1 MGEMGEKLGGNTRK
15 IILNQNQINM
25 TNQIRTIEPD
35 FRYTDFEQ
43 WKRYI
48 SREVFHATN
57 KVTMIK
63 IFELTNPRLKV
74 N

>member
-1 MGEMGEKLGGNTRK
+1 
-15 IILNQNQINM
+15 M
-25 TNQIRTIEPD
+25 TNQIKTIEPD

-48 SREVFHATN
+48 SSELFHAQN

-63 IFELTNPRLKV
+63 IFELTNPRLKISA
-74 N
+74 

>member
-1 MGEMGEKLGGNTRK
+1 
-15 IILNQNQINM
+15 M

-35 FRYTDFEQ
+35 YRYTDFNQ
-43 WKRYI
+43 WLRYI
-48 SREVFHATN
+48 IATRFEVEN

-74 N
+74 TS